1 MEYVDFFINCRR
13 FYSLLEIM
21 LYSTCI
27 LLILGFL
34 NLLVLNFVGLILQK
48 NKAGVKFLLLLQEKQ
63 DLLKQNLNEI
73 TLLSIPSRIIRV
85 FSRNRV
91 YGFFSFS
98 LSCVIVL
105 GDKINV
111 YEKPYFKAVVFS
123 DFIDILLYFFGIFI
137 VGNILIEVIEHY
149 LLTLQSI
156 SIRKRW
162 WFVAFVLLVL
172 LWLPYVLVFYPGI
185 LTPDSFTSLLQAKDL
200 SLLYN
205 HIPVAYTLMITFFT
219 RIGWFLGDSN
229 FGVFL
234 FSIAQVLI
242 VAGVLSY
249 LAYWVRI
256 KTGKAVVACVV
267 LLFYGL
273 NPVVAMYSITMWKD
287 VIFSA
292 GIVLLC
298 LFLFDVALEKG
309 KVLGE
314 NPKMIQLCI
323 LFAIVCFGR
332 NNGIYIVVFCWLLLL
347 LSYKCVRKKILLW
360 GGSTIVVIVLIQGPG
375 YKICGINQANFA
387 ESVGIPLQQISYA
400 VINDETFTE
409 TEKIFLE
416 NLIPIKTI
424 EEDYSPVSVD
434 NIKFNV
440 KFDNSF
446 LEQNKAGFVK
456 MYFKL
461 LPKHLSSFVKAYLL
475 STSGFWKVNET
486 GLVVAQGI
494 YENDMGIYSVD
505 CLKKLTNI
513 DMKEEISVK
522 IAQFQHSP
530 IIDVGIMVWLV
541 FLYVIVCF
549 KQRQSW
555 KTYLVVPLICSWI
568 TIMIATPVFAQFRY
582 VYYYHLMLP
591 VVCIMFFAKRG
602 DKK

>member
-1 MEYVDFFINCRR
+1 M
-13 FYSLLEIM
+13 
-21 LYSTCI
+21 
-27 LLILGFL
+27 
-34 NLLVLNFVGLILQK
+34 NFVGLILQK

-273 NPVVAMYSITMWKD
+273 NPVVAMI
-287 VIFSA
+287 
-292 GIVLLC
+292 
-298 LFLFDVALEKG
+298 
-309 KVLGE
+309 
-314 NPKMIQLCI
+314 
-323 LFAIVCFGR
+323 
-332 NNGIYIVVFCWLLLL
+332 
-347 LSYKCVRKKILLW
+347 
-360 GGSTIVVIVLIQGPG
+360 
-375 YKICGINQANFA
+375 
-387 ESVGIPLQQISYA
+387 
-400 VINDETFTE
+400 
-409 TEKIFLE
+409 
-416 NLIPIKTI
+416 
-424 EEDYSPVSVD
+424 
-434 NIKFNV
+434 
-440 KFDNSF
+440 
-446 LEQNKAGFVK
+446 
-456 MYFKL
+456 
-461 LPKHLSSFVKAYLL
+461 
-475 STSGFWKVNET
+475 
-486 GLVVAQGI
+486 
-494 YENDMGIYSVD
+494 
-505 CLKKLTNI
+505 
-513 DMKEEISVK
+513 
-522 IAQFQHSP
+522 
-530 IIDVGIMVWLV
+530 
-541 FLYVIVCF
+541 
-549 KQRQSW
+549 
-555 KTYLVVPLICSWI
+555 
-568 TIMIATPVFAQFRY
+568 
-582 VYYYHLMLP
+582 
-591 VVCIMFFAKRG
+591 
-602 DKK
+602 